1 MRDLRPTNP
10 QLPRVLIVEDEPR
23 MRELLA
29 DVLPEMG
36 FPAASARTAEEA
48 LRIMEADAHEIAI
61 VDLNLPGMEGMDFF
75 ACVRDRWP
83 RTQVIVLTG
92 FGDLESARQA
102 IRLDVV
108 DFLAKPCH
116 LGDLEV
122 ALARARQRWRGDL
135 APSEPTPARPGL
147 PLAGDET
154 DAVTLAELERRQI
167 LAALARNG
175 GNRTAAAAELGISR
189 RTLHYRLT
197 DYAKQGY
204 AIE

>member
-1 MRDLRPTNP
+1 MSVSSPIEP
-10 QLPRVLIVEDEPR
+10 PRVLIVEDELR

-29 DVLPEMG
+29 DVIPDMG
-36 FPAASARTAEEA
+36 FRVGAARTAEEA
-48 LRIMEADAHEIAI
+48 MKLMEADPHEIAI

-75 ACVRDRWP
+75 AIVRERWP
-83 RTQVIVLTG
+83 KTQVIVLTG

-102 IRLDVV
+102 IRLNVV

-122 ALARARQRWRGDL
+122 ALARARQRWRGELL
-135 APSEPTPARPGL
+135 APEPATRLGKPPA
-147 PLAGDET
+147 AGT
-154 DAVTLAELERRQI
+154 DPATLDELERQHI
-167 LAALARNG
+167 LDALARNG

-197 DYAKQGY
+197 EYAKRGY
-204 AIE
+204 PVE